1 MITSTD
7 TSSTSNNNIPS
18 TSTSTPP
25 TPEPLKS
32 LRLDLISTAVQFLID
47 GKVKSAPLAVKVEF
61 LKGKG
66 LTSEEIELS
75 LVRAIDMSDMEKSG
89 KLEFNI

>member
-1 MITSTD
+1 MITATATDTD
-7 TSSTSNNNIPS
+7 TSSTNNNIPS
-18 TSTSTPP
+18 TSTSIPP

-32 LRLDLISTAVQFLID
+32 LRLNLISTAVQFLID
-47 GKVKSAPLAVKVEF
+47 EKVKSAPLAVKVEF

-75 LVRAIDMSDMEKSG
+75 LVRAIDMSYIEQ
-89 KLEFNI
+89 LN

>member
-1 MITSTD
+1 MTTTTATD
-7 TSSTSNNNIPS
+7 TNNNNISTSSTSI
-18 TSTSTPP
+18 STSTPP

-32 LRLDLISTAVQFLID
+32 VRLDLISTAVQFLID
-47 GKVKSAPLAVKVEF
+47 GKVKSAPLAMKVEF

-75 LVRAIDMSDMEKSG
+75 LVRAIDISEMEH
-89 KLEFNI
+89 LN

>member
-1 MITSTD
+1 MITSTSTATATDTD
-7 TSSTSNNNIPS
+7 TSSTSNIIP
-18 TSTSTPP
+18 STSTPP

-32 LRLDLISTAVQFLID
+32 LRLNLISTAVQFLID

-75 LVRAIDMSDMEKSG
+75 LVRAIDMSYIEQ
-89 KLEFNI
+89 LN